1 MQEPFDKAGASS
13 APTAAGSGAPPATL
27 PPELA
32 ALFHDLNQPL
42 SAINNYAQA
51 GTQLID
57 NGLADTAKLREL
69 FGKIVAQCA
78 RASTLGQQLRA
89 SAARHTGKQA

>member
-1 MQEPFDKAGASS
+1 MQEPIDKASASAAS
-13 APTAAGSGAPPATL
+13 TAAARDAL

-32 ALFHDLNQPL
+32 TLFHDLNQPL

-78 RASTLGQQLRA
+78 RATTLGQQLRA
-89 SAARHTGKQA
+89 GAARHTGKQA